1 MKGLTE
7 FIKTKRL
14 RINIPISTIIMI
26 LSFIVISVVTILI
39 APKEFSKDAM
49 AILTNPRLLFLNS
62 IPVALFMAILF
73 FVTNNAVLS
82 SSITGTVFIVSS
94 VANFQKIIL
103 RQDPFIPNDIFIIR
117 EAFGIIKNFP
127 PKQLIF
133 YSSVLAAFIILIIIS
148 IIFFRTHKLKPVIR
162 VIGIAAVIIISVFL
176 NTFIYS
182 SESLYNSFTVDG
194 NIYFE
199 VNQFESKGFVY
210 SFIYKF
216 NSLKIQKPEGYTK
229 ETFADI
235 DSSAEEEIYDN
246 NKLPHII
253 MVMGESFSDL
263 SENEHLDFSNYS
275 DPMEN
280 IKRLASSENSLYGHI
295 IVPNFGGGTSNTE
308 FDVLTGYPTRYL
320 VNDGISYN
328 YVRSNLDTI
337 PSRLRDAG
345 YSTLAIHPGFSWFYN
360 RLNVYNYMGF
370 DNFIHL
376 TSFQG
381 EEKYKGGYIADKYLT
396 DSIIENFESHVSE
409 NDSPLFNFCVTIQN
423 HGPYD
428 EKYNEVEKMF
438 DCDIKLTETEQILLN
453 SYFMGIRDNDYE
465 IGRLADYFSNCDEP
479 VVLVFFG
486 DHLPG
491 FSNGM
496 EFFDILDY
504 NIDINGTDEQRLNLY
519 STPFLIWE
527 NDAAAALTN
536 FSEKLT
542 NLDFPENNKISANFL
557 GVSLLELV
565 GLDGISPFYQFANQL
580 RRSVPVSRDDTHMLI
595 DTTYTNQLNDT
606 DRENLNR
613 LIQWSYYKVFD
624 SN

>member
-216 NSLKIQKPEGYTK
+216 NSLKIQRPEGYTK

-235 DSSAEEEIYDN
+235 D
-246 NKLPHII
+246 
-253 MVMGESFSDL
+253 
-263 SENEHLDFSNYS
+263 
-275 DPMEN
+275 
-280 IKRLASSENSLYGHI
+280 
-295 IVPNFGGGTSNTE
+295 
-308 FDVLTGYPTRYL
+308 
-320 VNDGISYN
+320 
-328 YVRSNLDTI
+328 
-337 PSRLRDAG
+337 
-345 YSTLAIHPGFSWFYN
+345 
-360 RLNVYNYMGF
+360 
-370 DNFIHL
+370 
-376 TSFQG
+376 
-381 EEKYKGGYIADKYLT
+381 
-396 DSIIENFESHVSE
+396 
-409 NDSPLFNFCVTIQN
+409 
-423 HGPYD
+423 
-428 EKYNEVEKMF
+428 
-438 DCDIKLTETEQILLN
+438 
-453 SYFMGIRDNDYE
+453 
-465 IGRLADYFSNCDEP
+465 
-479 VVLVFFG
+479 
-486 DHLPG
+486 
-491 FSNGM
+491 
-496 EFFDILDY
+496 
-504 NIDINGTDEQRLNLY
+504 
-519 STPFLIWE
+519 
-527 NDAAAALTN
+527 
-536 FSEKLT
+536 
-542 NLDFPENNKISANFL
+542 
-557 GVSLLELV
+557 
-565 GLDGISPFYQFANQL
+565 
-580 RRSVPVSRDDTHMLI
+580 
-595 DTTYTNQLNDT
+595 
-606 DRENLNR
+606 
-613 LIQWSYYKVFD
+613 
-624 SN
+624 

>member
-216 NSLKIQKPEGYTK
+216 NSLKIQRPEGYTK

-328 YVRSNLDTI
+328 YIRSNLDAI

-496 EFFDILDY
+496 EFFDM
-504 NIDINGTDEQRLNLY
+504 G
-519 STPFLIWE
+519 
-527 NDAAAALTN
+527 
-536 FSEKLT
+536 K
-542 NLDFPENNKISANFL
+542 
-557 GVSLLELV
+557 
-565 GLDGISPFYQFANQL
+565 
-580 RRSVPVSRDDTHMLI
+580 RRCCRF
-595 DTTYTNQLNDT
+595 N
-606 DRENLNR
+606 
-613 LIQWSYYKVFD
+613 
-624 SN
+624 